1 MNAGPRHQER
11 APAAFSAPKWA
22 MRAPAAGMECRRE
35 AMYHPPELHRRVLEG
50 PSPTTTPKSLQP
62 AVREADSANGT

>member
-1 MNAGPRHQER
+1 MNAGPRHEE
-11 APAAFSAPKWA
+11 
-22 MRAPAAGMECRRE
+22 RAPAAGMECRPE
-35 AMYHPPELHRRVLEG
+35 AMYHPPELNRRVLEG